1 MNKDSLKIK
10 KKADDGHR
18 VISVRIPNDVLAQL
32 DKLADETKH
41 SRNEIINLML
51 NYGIKNIEIE

>member
-1 MNKDSLKIK
+1 MNKESLIIK
-10 KKADDGHR
+10 RKADDGHR
-18 VISVRIPNDVLAQL
+18 VISLRIPNDILTQL

-51 NYGIKNIEIE
+51 DYGIRNIEIK